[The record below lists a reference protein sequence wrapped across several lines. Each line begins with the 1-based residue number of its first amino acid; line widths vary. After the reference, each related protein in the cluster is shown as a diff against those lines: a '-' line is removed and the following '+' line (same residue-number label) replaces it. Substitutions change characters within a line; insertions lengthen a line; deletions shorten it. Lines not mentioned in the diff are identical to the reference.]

1 MTDFDN
7 VNNEILDSNEQTS
20 FNNNPFSTKLQYG
33 LVLSLLCI
41 SFLVLVFILLMNYNI
56 VHWEYLQSI
65 LQQKSFFLLLLIIDF
80 GLFISAIVGLFVVYK
95 NDKELDATIF
105 SNETETMSI
114 NIFNLIQ
121 QLNSFSEKKNYNQ
134 MLQVDSS
141 VLGGVATSFNQ
152 ILMDIVSFIKHIKSE
167 SNDIFLKSK
176 KSNNLLSELNT
187 SIFNTINQ
195 NESLELGFNKINL
208 VLNKEQKA
216 ISDMLKEIENIRST
230 RSTRSVQTPN
240 QHIIDNQ
247 VLIELQ
253 KNIHY
258 HGQVF
263 LKTKEIVK
271 KINQIL
277 QNDNITKYKTNIT
290 QISVV
295 LDKMCDNALLVQ
307 KQNENNIKILKND
320 LNNQEK
326 NNDNQFDNSMNNL
339 VKGISLIN
347 NTIENKEQFLKQI
360 LAKNNMVKKE
370 LDTSSQVI
378 KQLENIILNLEE
390 HSNSLTHYSNEI
402 NVE

>member
-7 VNNEILDSNEQTS
+7 VNNEILDNNEQTS
-20 FNNNPFSTKLQYG
+20 FNKNLFSTKLQYG
-33 LVLSLLCI
+33 LVLSLLFV
-41 SFLVLVFILLMNYNI
+41 SFLILVFMLLINHNVI
-56 VHWEYLQSI
+56 HWEYLHNI
-65 LQQKSFFLLLLIIDF
+65 LQQKSFFLLLLITDL

-95 NDKELDATIF
+95 NDKELEATIF

-121 QLNSFSEKKNYNQ
+121 QLNFFSEKKNYNQ

-195 NESLELGFNKINL
+195 NETLELGFNKINL

-216 ISDMLKEIENIRST
+216 ISDMLKEIENIRS
-230 RSTRSVQTPN
+230 VYTPN
-240 QHIIDNQ
+240 QNIINNQ
-247 VLIELQ
+247 VLIEVQ

-263 LKTKEIVK
+263 LKTKELVK
-271 KINQIL
+271 RINQIL
-277 QNDNITKYKTNIT
+277 QNDNISKYKTNLT
-290 QISVV
+290 QITMV
-295 LDKMCDNALLVQ
+295 LDKMCDQALLVQ
-307 KQNENNIKILKND
+307 KQNENNIKILKDD
-320 LNNQEK
+320 LSIKEEINYNNE
-326 NNDNQFDNSMNNL
+326 FDNSMNNL

-347 NTIENKEQFLKQI
+347 NIIENKEQFLKQI
-360 LAKNNMVKKE
+360 WAKNNMVKKE
-370 LDTSSQVI
+370 LDTSSQTI

-390 HSNSLTHYSNEI
+390 HANALTHYSNEI

>member
-1 MTDFDN
+1 MTNFDN
-7 VNNEILDSNEQTS
+7 INNEILDSNEQTS

-33 LVLSLLCI
+33 LVLGLLCV
-41 SFLVLVFILLMNYNI
+41 SFFVLVFILLMNYNI
-56 VHWEYLQSI
+56 IHWEYLQNI
-65 LQQKSFFLLLLIIDF
+65 LQQKSFFLLSLIIDL

-152 ILMDIVSFIKHIKSE
+152 ILMDIVHFIKHIKSE

-216 ISDMLKEIENIRST
+216 ISDMLKEIENIQ
-230 RSTRSVQTPN
+230 STRSVQTPN

-253 KNIHY
+253 KNINY

-263 LKTKEIVK
+263 FENKRNCK
-271 KINQIL
+271 KNKSIL
-277 QNDNITKYKTNIT
+277 QNDNITKYKNNIT

-390 HSNSLTHYSNEI
+390 HSNALTHYSNEI

>member
-7 VNNEILDSNEQTS
+7 VNNEILDNNEQTS
-20 FNNNPFSTKLQYG
+20 FNKNPFSTKLQYG
-33 LVLSLLCI
+33 LVLSLLCV
-41 SFLVLVFILLMNYNI
+41 SFLILVFMLLINYNVI
-56 VHWEYLQSI
+56 HWEYLHNI
-65 LQQKSFFLLLLIIDF
+65 LQQKSFFLLLLIIDL
-80 GLFISAIVGLFVVYK
+80 GLFISAMVGLFVVYK
-95 NDKELDATIF
+95 NDKELEATIF

-121 QLNSFSEKKNYNQ
+121 QLNFFSEKKNYNQ

-195 NESLELGFNKINL
+195 NETLELGFNKINL
-208 VLNKEQKA
+208 VLNKEQKT
-216 ISDMLKEIENIRST
+216 ISDMLKEIDNIRS
-230 RSTRSVQTPN
+230 VYTPN
-240 QHIIDNQ
+240 QHIINNQ
-247 VLIELQ
+247 VLIEVQ

-263 LKTKEIVK
+263 LKTKELVK

-277 QNDNITKYKTNIT
+277 QNDNISKYKTNLT
-290 QISVV
+290 QIYMV
-295 LDKMCDNALLVQ
+295 LDKMCDQALLVQ

-320 LNNQEK
+320 LSIKEKINYNNE
-326 NNDNQFDNSMNNL
+326 FDNSMNNL
-339 VKGISLIN
+339 VKGVSLIN
-347 NTIENKEQFLKQI
+347 NIIENKEQFLKQI

-370 LDTSSQVI
+370 LDTSSQAI
-378 KQLENIILNLEE
+378 KQLENILLNLEE
-390 HSNSLTHYSNEI
+390 HANALTHYSNEI

>member
-20 FNNNPFSTKLQYG
+20 FNNNLFSTKVQYG

-56 VHWEYLQSI
+56 VHWEYLQNI
-65 LQQKSFFLLLLIIDF
+65 LQQKSFFLLLLIIDL
-80 GLFISAIVGLFVVYK
+80 GLFISTIVGLFVVYK

-176 KSNNLLSELNT
+176 KSNHLLSELNT

-216 ISDMLKEIENIRST
+216 ISDMLKEIENIQST
-230 RSTRSVQTPN
+230 RSNHMSN
-240 QHIIDNQ
+240 QHIVDNQ

-253 KNIHY
+253 KNMHY

-277 QNDNITKYKTNIT
+277 QNDNISKYKTNIT

-370 LDTSSQVI
+370 LDTSSQVS

-390 HSNSLTHYSNEI
+390 HSNALTHYSNEI

>member
-33 LVLSLLCI
+33 LVLGLLCV
-41 SFLVLVFILLMNYNI
+41 SFFILVFILLMNYNI
-56 VHWEYLQSI
+56 IHLEYLQNI
-65 LQQKSFFLLLLIIDF
+65 LQQKSFFLLSLIIDL

-176 KSNNLLSELNT
+176 KSNHLLSELNT

-230 RSTRSVQTPN
+230 QINHMSN
-240 QHIIDNQ
+240 QHMIDNQ

-277 QNDNITKYKTNIT
+277 QNDNIVKYKNNIT

-370 LDTSSQVI
+370 LETSSQVI

-390 HSNSLTHYSNEI
+390 HSNALTHYSNEI

>member
-7 VNNEILDSNEQTS
+7 VNNEILDNNEQTS
-20 FNNNPFSTKLQYG
+20 FNKNPFSTKLQYG
-33 LVLSLLCI
+33 LVLSLLCV
-41 SFLVLVFILLMNYNI
+41 SFLILVFMLLINYNVI
-56 VHWEYLQSI
+56 HWEYLHNI
-65 LQQKSFFLLLLIIDF
+65 LQQKSFFLLLLIIDL
-80 GLFISAIVGLFVVYK
+80 GLFISAMVGLFVVYK
-95 NDKELDATIF
+95 NDKELEATIF

-121 QLNSFSEKKNYNQ
+121 QLNFFSEKKNYNQ

-195 NESLELGFNKINL
+195 NEILELGFNKINL
-208 VLNKEQKA
+208 VLNKEQKT
-216 ISDMLKEIENIRST
+216 ISDMLKEIDNIRN
-230 RSTRSVQTPN
+230 VYTPS
-240 QHIIDNQ
+240 QHIINNQ
-247 VLIELQ
+247 VLIEVQ

-263 LKTKEIVK
+263 LKTKELVK

-277 QNDNITKYKTNIT
+277 QNDNISKYKTNLT
-290 QISVV
+290 QISMV
-295 LDKMCDNALLVQ
+295 LDKMCDQALLVQ
-307 KQNENNIKILKND
+307 KQNENNIKILKDD
-320 LNNQEK
+320 LSIKEK
-326 NNDNQFDNSMNNL
+326 INYNSEFDNGMNNL

-347 NTIENKEQFLKQI
+347 NIIENKEQFLKQI

-370 LDTSSQVI
+370 LDTSSQAI
-378 KQLENIILNLEE
+378 KQLENILLNLEE
-390 HSNSLTHYSNEI
+390 HANALTHYSNEI

>member
-7 VNNEILDSNEQTS
+7 VNNEILDSNDQTN
-20 FNNNPFSTKLQYG
+20 FNHNPFSTKLQYG
-33 LVLSLLCI
+33 LVLSLLCV

-56 VHWEYLQSI
+56 AHWEYLQNI
-65 LQQKSFFLLLLIIDF
+65 LQQKSFFLLLLIIDL

-152 ILMDIVSFIKHIKSE
+152 ILMDIVHFIKHIKSE

-216 ISDMLKEIENIRST
+216 IGDMLKEIENIRST
-230 RSTRSVQTPN
+230 RSNHMSN
-240 QHIIDNQ
+240 QHIVDNQ

-253 KNIHY
+253 KNIYY
-258 HGQVF
+258 HGQVL

-277 QNDNITKYKTNIT
+277 QNDNISKYKTNIT

-370 LDTSSQVI
+370 LDTSSQII

-390 HSNSLTHYSNEI
+390 HSNALTHYSNEI

>member
-7 VNNEILDSNEQTS
+7 VNNEILDNNEQTS
-20 FNNNPFSTKLQYG
+20 FNKNPFSTKLQYG
-33 LVLSLLCI
+33 LVLSLLCV
-41 SFLVLVFILLMNYNI
+41 SFLILVFMLLINYNVI
-56 VHWEYLQSI
+56 HWEYLHNI
-65 LQQKSFFLLLLIIDF
+65 LQQKSFFLLLLIIDL
-80 GLFISAIVGLFVVYK
+80 GLFISAMVGLFVVYK
-95 NDKELDATIF
+95 NDKELEATIF

-121 QLNSFSEKKNYNQ
+121 QLNFFSEKKNYNQ

-176 KSNNLLSELNT
+176 KSNSLLSELNT

-195 NESLELGFNKINL
+195 NETLELGFNKINL
-208 VLNKEQKA
+208 VLNKEQKT
-216 ISDMLKEIENIRST
+216 ISDMLKEIDNIRN
-230 RSTRSVQTPN
+230 VYTPS
-240 QHIIDNQ
+240 QHIINNQ
-247 VLIELQ
+247 VLIEVQ

-263 LKTKEIVK
+263 LKTKELVK

-277 QNDNITKYKTNIT
+277 QNDNISKYKTNLT
-290 QISVV
+290 QISMV
-295 LDKMCDNALLVQ
+295 LDKMCDQALLVQ
-307 KQNENNIKILKND
+307 KQNENNIKILKDD
-320 LNNQEK
+320 LSIKEK
-326 NNDNQFDNSMNNL
+326 INYNSEFDNGMNNL

-347 NTIENKEQFLKQI
+347 NIIENKEQFLKQI

-370 LDTSSQVI
+370 LDTSSQTI

-390 HSNSLTHYSNEI
+390 HANALTHYSNEI

>member
-20 FNNNPFSTKLQYG
+20 FNNNLFSTKVQYG

-56 VHWEYLQSI
+56 VHWEYLQNI
-65 LQQKSFFLLLLIIDF
+65 LQQKSFFLLLLIIDL
-80 GLFISAIVGLFVVYK
+80 GLFISTIVGLFVVYK

-176 KSNNLLSELNT
+176 KSNHLLSELNT

-216 ISDMLKEIENIRST
+216 ISDMLKEIENIQST
-230 RSTRSVQTPN
+230 RSNHMSN
-240 QHIIDNQ
+240 QHIVDNQ

-253 KNIHY
+253 KNMHY

-277 QNDNITKYKTNIT
+277 QNDNISKYKTNIT

-390 HSNSLTHYSNEI
+390 HSNALTHYSNEI

>member
-7 VNNEILDSNEQTS
+7 VNNEILDNNEQTS
-20 FNNNPFSTKLQYG
+20 FNKNLFSTKLQYG
-33 LVLSLLCI
+33 LVLSLLFV
-41 SFLVLVFILLMNYNI
+41 SFLILVFMLLINHNVI
-56 VHWEYLQSI
+56 HWEYLHNI
-65 LQQKSFFLLLLIIDF
+65 LQQKSFFLLLLITDL

-95 NDKELDATIF
+95 NDKELEATIF

-121 QLNSFSEKKNYNQ
+121 QLNFFSEKKNYNQ

-195 NESLELGFNKINL
+195 NETLELGFNKINL

-216 ISDMLKEIENIRST
+216 ISDMLKEIENIRS
-230 RSTRSVQTPN
+230 VYTPN
-240 QHIIDNQ
+240 QNIINNQ
-247 VLIELQ
+247 VLIEVQ

-263 LKTKEIVK
+263 LKTKELVK
-271 KINQIL
+271 RINQIL
-277 QNDNITKYKTNIT
+277 QNDNISKYKTNLT
-290 QISVV
+290 QITMV
-295 LDKMCDNALLVQ
+295 LDKMCDQALLVQ
-307 KQNENNIKILKND
+307 KQNENNIKILKDD
-320 LNNQEK
+320 LSIKEEINYNNE
-326 NNDNQFDNSMNNL
+326 FDNSMNNL

-347 NTIENKEQFLKQI
+347 NIIENKEQFLKQI

-370 LDTSSQVI
+370 LDTSSQTI

-390 HSNSLTHYSNEI
+390 HANALTHYSNEI

>member
-7 VNNEILDSNEQTS
+7 VNNEILDNNEQTS
-20 FNNNPFSTKLQYG
+20 FNKNPFSTKLQYG
-33 LVLSLLCI
+33 LVLSLLCV
-41 SFLVLVFILLMNYNI
+41 SFLILVFMLLINYNVI
-56 VHWEYLQSI
+56 HWEYLHNI
-65 LQQKSFFLLLLIIDF
+65 LQQKSFFLLLLIIDL
-80 GLFISAIVGLFVVYK
+80 GLFISAMVGLFVVYK
-95 NDKELDATIF
+95 NDKELEATIF

-121 QLNSFSEKKNYNQ
+121 QLNFFSEKKNYNQ

-195 NESLELGFNKINL
+195 NETLELGFNKINL
-208 VLNKEQKA
+208 VLNKEQKT
-216 ISDMLKEIENIRST
+216 ISDMLKEIDNIRNVYTTS
-230 RSTRSVQTPN
+230 
-240 QHIIDNQ
+240 QHIINNQ
-247 VLIELQ
+247 VLIEVQ

-263 LKTKEIVK
+263 LKTKELVK

-277 QNDNITKYKTNIT
+277 QNDNISKYKTNLT
-290 QISVV
+290 QISMV
-295 LDKMCDNALLVQ
+295 LDKMCDQALLVQ
-307 KQNENNIKILKND
+307 KQNENNIKILKDD
-320 LNNQEK
+320 LSIKEK
-326 NNDNQFDNSMNNL
+326 INYNSEFDNGMNNL

-347 NTIENKEQFLKQI
+347 NIIENKEQFLKQI

-370 LDTSSQVI
+370 LDTSSQTI

-390 HSNSLTHYSNEI
+390 HANALTHYSNEI

>member
-33 LVLSLLCI
+33 LVLGLLCV
-41 SFLVLVFILLMNYNI
+41 SFFILVFILLMNYNI
-56 VHWEYLQSI
+56 IHLEYLQNI
-65 LQQKSFFLLLLIIDF
+65 LQQKSFFLLSLIIDL

-176 KSNNLLSELNT
+176 KSNHLLIELNT

-216 ISDMLKEIENIRST
+216 ISDMLKEIENIQ
-230 RSTRSVQTPN
+230 STRSVQTPN

-253 KNIHY
+253 KNINY

-277 QNDNITKYKTNIT
+277 QNDNISKYKTNIT

-307 KQNENNIKILKND
+307 KQNENNIKKLKDD
-320 LNNQEK
+320 LSNKEK
-326 NNDNQFDNSMNNL
+326 INHNQFDNSMNNL

-390 HSNSLTHYSNEI
+390 HSNALTHYSNEI

>member
-7 VNNEILDSNEQTS
+7 VNNEILDNNEQTS
-20 FNNNPFSTKLQYG
+20 FNKNLFSTKLQYG
-33 LVLSLLCI
+33 LVLSLLFV
-41 SFLVLVFILLMNYNI
+41 SFLILVFMLLINHNVI
-56 VHWEYLQSI
+56 HWEYLHNI
-65 LQQKSFFLLLLIIDF
+65 LQQKSFFLLLLITDL

-95 NDKELDATIF
+95 NDKELEATIF

-121 QLNSFSEKKNYNQ
+121 QLNFFSEKKNYNQ

-195 NESLELGFNKINL
+195 NETLELGFNKINL

-216 ISDMLKEIENIRST
+216 ISDMLKEIENIRS
-230 RSTRSVQTPN
+230 VYTPN
-240 QHIIDNQ
+240 KNIINNQ
-247 VLIELQ
+247 VLIEVQ

-263 LKTKEIVK
+263 LKTKELVK
-271 KINQIL
+271 RINQIL
-277 QNDNITKYKTNIT
+277 QNDNISKYKTNLT
-290 QISVV
+290 QITMV
-295 LDKMCDNALLVQ
+295 LDKMCDQALLVQ
-307 KQNENNIKILKND
+307 KQNENNIKILKDD
-320 LNNQEK
+320 LSIKEEINYNNE
-326 NNDNQFDNSMNNL
+326 FDNSMNNL

-347 NTIENKEQFLKQI
+347 NIIENKEQFLKQI

-370 LDTSSQVI
+370 LDTSSQTI

-390 HSNSLTHYSNEI
+390 HANALTHYSNEI

>member
-7 VNNEILDSNEQTS
+7 VNNEILDSNDQTN
-20 FNNNPFSTKLQYG
+20 FNHNPFSTKLQYG
-33 LVLSLLCI
+33 LVLSLLCV

-56 VHWEYLQSI
+56 VYWEYLQSI

-230 RSTRSVQTPN
+230 RSVQTPN

-390 HSNSLTHYSNEI
+390 HSNALTHYSNEI

>member
-33 LVLSLLCI
+33 LVLGLLCV
-41 SFLVLVFILLMNYNI
+41 SFFILVFILLMNYNI
-56 VHWEYLQSI
+56 IHLEYLQNI
-65 LQQKSFFLLLLIIDF
+65 LQQKSFFLLSLIIDL

-176 KSNNLLSELNT
+176 KSNHLLSELNT

-216 ISDMLKEIENIRST
+216 ISDMLKEIENIQSIRSNHM
-230 RSTRSVQTPN
+230 SN
-240 QHIIDNQ
+240 QHIVDNQ

-277 QNDNITKYKTNIT
+277 QNDNISKYKTNIT

-295 LDKMCDNALLVQ
+295 LDKICDNALLVQ

-326 NNDNQFDNSMNNL
+326 NNDNSMNNL

-370 LDTSSQVI
+370 LETSSQVI

-390 HSNSLTHYSNEI
+390 HSNALTHYSNEI

>member
-33 LVLSLLCI
+33 LVLSLLCV
-41 SFLVLVFILLMNYNI
+41 SFFVLVFILLMNYNI
-56 VHWEYLQSI
+56 IHLEYLQNI
-65 LQQKSFFLLLLIIDF
+65 LQQKSFFLLSLIIDL
-80 GLFISAIVGLFVVYK
+80 GLFISAIVGLFIVYK

-176 KSNNLLSELNT
+176 KSNHLLSELNT

-216 ISDMLKEIENIRST
+216 ISDMLKEIENIQSARST
-230 RSTRSVQTPN
+230 QIYHMSN
-240 QHIIDNQ
+240 QHMIDNQ

-277 QNDNITKYKTNIT
+277 QNDNIVKYKNNIT

-390 HSNSLTHYSNEI
+390 HSNALTHYSNEI

>member
-33 LVLSLLCI
+33 LVLGLLCV
-41 SFLVLVFILLMNYNI
+41 SFFILVFILLMNYNI
-56 VHWEYLQSI
+56 IHLEYLQNI
-65 LQQKSFFLLLLIIDF
+65 LQQKSFFLLSLIIDL

-176 KSNNLLSELNT
+176 KSNHLLSELNA

-216 ISDMLKEIENIRST
+216 ISDMLKEIENIQNIRSNHM
-230 RSTRSVQTPN
+230 SN
-240 QHIIDNQ
+240 QHIVDNQ

-277 QNDNITKYKTNIT
+277 QNDNISKYKTNIT

-370 LDTSSQVI
+370 LETSSQVI

-390 HSNSLTHYSNEI
+390 HSNALTHYSNEI

>member
-1 MTDFDN
+1 MTNFDN
-7 VNNEILDSNEQTS
+7 INNEILDSNEQTS

-33 LVLSLLCI
+33 LVLGLLCV
-41 SFLVLVFILLMNYNI
+41 SFFVLVFILLMNYNI
-56 VHWEYLQSI
+56 IHWEYLQNI
-65 LQQKSFFLLLLIIDF
+65 LQQKSFFLLSLIIDL

-152 ILMDIVSFIKHIKSE
+152 ILMDIVHFIKHIKSE

-216 ISDMLKEIENIRST
+216 ISDMLKEIENIQ
-230 RSTRSVQTPN
+230 STRSVQTPN

-253 KNIHY
+253 KNINY

-277 QNDNITKYKTNIT
+277 QNDNITKYKNNIT

-390 HSNSLTHYSNEI
+390 HSNALTHYSNEI

>member
-7 VNNEILDSNEQTS
+7 INNEILDSNEQTS

-33 LVLSLLCI
+33 LVLGLLCV
-41 SFLVLVFILLMNYNI
+41 SFFVLVFILLMNYNI
-56 VHWEYLQSI
+56 IHWEYLQNI
-65 LQQKSFFLLLLIIDF
+65 LQQKSLFLLSLIIDF

-216 ISDMLKEIENIRST
+216 ISDMLKEIENIQ
-230 RSTRSVQTPN
+230 STRSVQTPN

-253 KNIHY
+253 KNINY

-277 QNDNITKYKTNIT
+277 QNDNITKYKNNIT

-390 HSNSLTHYSNEI
+390 HSNALTHYSNEI

>member
-7 VNNEILDSNEQTS
+7 VNNEILDNNEQTS
-20 FNNNPFSTKLQYG
+20 FNKNLFSTKLQYG
-33 LVLSLLCI
+33 LVLSLLFV
-41 SFLVLVFILLMNYNI
+41 SFLILVFMLLINHNVI
-56 VHWEYLQSI
+56 HWEYLHNI
-65 LQQKSFFLLLLIIDF
+65 LQQKSFFLLLLITDL
-80 GLFISAIVGLFVVYK
+80 GLFISAIVGLFIVYK
-95 NDKELDATIF
+95 NDKELEATIF

-121 QLNSFSEKKNYNQ
+121 QLNFFSEKKNYNQ

-195 NESLELGFNKINL
+195 NETLELGFNKINL

-216 ISDMLKEIENIRST
+216 ISDMLKEIENIRS
-230 RSTRSVQTPN
+230 VYTPN
-240 QHIIDNQ
+240 QNIINNQ
-247 VLIELQ
+247 VLIEVQ

-263 LKTKEIVK
+263 LKTKELVK
-271 KINQIL
+271 RINQIL
-277 QNDNITKYKTNIT
+277 QNDNISKYKTNLT
-290 QISVV
+290 QITMV
-295 LDKMCDNALLVQ
+295 LDKMCDQALLVQ
-307 KQNENNIKILKND
+307 KQNENNIKILKDD
-320 LNNQEK
+320 LSIKEEINYNNE
-326 NNDNQFDNSMNNL
+326 FDNSMNNL

-347 NTIENKEQFLKQI
+347 NIIENKEQFLKQI

-370 LDTSSQVI
+370 LDTSSQTI

-390 HSNSLTHYSNEI
+390 HANALTHYSNEI

>member
-33 LVLSLLCI
+33 LILSLLCV
-41 SFLVLVFILLMNYNI
+41 SFFVLVFILLMNYNI
-56 VHWEYLQSI
+56 IHLEYLQNI
-65 LQQKSFFLLLLIIDF
+65 LQQKSFFLLSLIIDL
-80 GLFISAIVGLFVVYK
+80 GLFISAIVGLFIVYK

-176 KSNNLLSELNT
+176 KSNHLLSELNT

-216 ISDMLKEIENIRST
+216 ISDMLKEIENIQST
-230 RSTRSVQTPN
+230 RSNHMSN
-240 QHIIDNQ
+240 QHIVDNQ

-277 QNDNITKYKTNIT
+277 QNDNISKYKTNIT

-378 KQLENIILNLEE
+378 KHLENIILNLEE
-390 HSNSLTHYSNEI
+390 HSNALTHYSNEI

>member
-56 VHWEYLQSI
+56 VHWEYLQNI

-176 KSNNLLSELNT
+176 KSNHLLSELNT

-230 RSTRSVQTPN
+230 RSNHMSN
-240 QHIIDNQ
+240 QHIVDNQ

-277 QNDNITKYKTNIT
+277 QNDNISKYKTNIT

-370 LDTSSQVI
+370 LETSSQVI

-390 HSNSLTHYSNEI
+390 HSNALTHYSNEI

>member
-7 VNNEILDSNEQTS
+7 INNEILDSNEQTS

-33 LVLSLLCI
+33 LVLSLLCV
-41 SFLVLVFILLMNYNI
+41 SFFVLVFILLMNYNI
-56 VHWEYLQSI
+56 IHWEYLQNI
-65 LQQKSFFLLLLIIDF
+65 LQQKSFFLLSLIIDL
-80 GLFISAIVGLFVVYK
+80 GLFISAIVGLFIVYK

-176 KSNNLLSELNT
+176 KSNHLLSELNT

-216 ISDMLKEIENIRST
+216 ISDMLKEIENIQST
-230 RSTRSVQTPN
+230 QNVQTPN
-240 QHIIDNQ
+240 QHIVDNQ

-277 QNDNITKYKTNIT
+277 QNDNISKYKTNIT

-370 LDTSSQVI
+370 LETSSQVI

-390 HSNSLTHYSNEI
+390 HSNALTHYSNEI

>member
-33 LVLSLLCI
+33 LVLGLLCV
-41 SFLVLVFILLMNYNI
+41 SFFILVFILLMNYNI
-56 VHWEYLQSI
+56 IHLEYLQNI
-65 LQQKSFFLLLLIIDF
+65 LQQKSFFLLSLIVDL

-176 KSNNLLSELNT
+176 KSNHLLSELNT

-216 ISDMLKEIENIRST
+216 ISDMLKEIENIQSIRST
-230 RSTRSVQTPN
+230 HSAHMPN

-277 QNDNITKYKTNIT
+277 QNDNISKYKTNIT

-320 LNNQEK
+320 LNSQEK
-326 NNDNQFDNSMNNL
+326 NNNNQFDNSVNNL

-360 LAKNNMVKKE
+360 LAKNNIVKKE

-390 HSNSLTHYSNEI
+390 HSNALTHYSNEI

>member
-33 LVLSLLCI
+33 LVLGLLCV
-41 SFLVLVFILLMNYNI
+41 SFFVLVFILLMNYNI
-56 VHWEYLQSI
+56 IHWEYLQNI
-65 LQQKSFFLLLLIIDF
+65 LQQKSFFLLSLIIDL

-141 VLGGVATSFNQ
+141 VLGGVATSF
-152 ILMDIVSFIKHIKSE
+152 IKHIKSE

-176 KSNNLLSELNT
+176 KSNHLLSELNT

-216 ISDMLKEIENIRST
+216 ISDMLKEIENIQST
-230 RSTRSVQTPN
+230 QINHMSN
-240 QHIIDNQ
+240 QHMIDNQ

-277 QNDNITKYKTNIT
+277 QNDNISKYKTNIT

-370 LDTSSQVI
+370 LETSSQVI

-390 HSNSLTHYSNEI
+390 HSNALTHYSNEI

>member
-33 LVLSLLCI
+33 LVLGLLCV
-41 SFLVLVFILLMNYNI
+41 SFFVLVFILLMNYNI
-56 VHWEYLQSI
+56 IHWEYLQNI
-65 LQQKSFFLLLLIIDF
+65 LQQKSFFLLSLIIDL

-176 KSNNLLSELNT
+176 KSNHLLSELNT

-216 ISDMLKEIENIRST
+216 ISDMLKEIENIQST
-230 RSTRSVQTPN
+230 QSNHISN
-240 QHIIDNQ
+240 QHMIDNQ

-277 QNDNITKYKTNIT
+277 QNDNIVKYKTNIT

-370 LDTSSQVI
+370 LETSSQVI

-390 HSNSLTHYSNEI
+390 HSNALTHYSNEI

>member
-1 MTDFDN
+1 MTNFDN
-7 VNNEILDSNEQTS
+7 INNEILDSNEQTS

-33 LVLSLLCI
+33 LVLGLLCV
-41 SFLVLVFILLMNYNI
+41 SFFVLVFILLMNYNI
-56 VHWEYLQSI
+56 IHWEYLQNI
-65 LQQKSFFLLLLIIDF
+65 LQQKSFFLLSLIIDL

-152 ILMDIVSFIKHIKSE
+152 ILMDIVHFIKHIKSE

-216 ISDMLKEIENIRST
+216 ISDMLKEIENIQ
-230 RSTRSVQTPN
+230 STRSVQTPN

-253 KNIHY
+253 KNINY

-277 QNDNITKYKTNIT
+277 QNDNITKYKNNIT

-390 HSNSLTHYSNEI
+390 HSNALTHYSNEI
-402 NVE
+402 NVG

>member
-33 LVLSLLCI
+33 LVLSFLCV

-56 VHWEYLQSI
+56 VHWEYLQNI

-216 ISDMLKEIENIRST
+216 ISDMLKEIENIQST
-230 RSTRSVQTPN
+230 RSTQNVQTPN
-240 QHIIDNQ
+240 QHVIDNQ

-253 KNIHY
+253 KNINY

-271 KINQIL
+271 KIHQIL
-277 QNDNITKYKTNIT
+277 QNDNIAKYKTNIT

-370 LDTSSQVI
+370 LETSSQVI

-390 HSNSLTHYSNEI
+390 HSNALTHYSNEI

>member
-7 VNNEILDSNEQTS
+7 VNNEILDNNEQTS
-20 FNNNPFSTKLQYG
+20 FNKNLFSTKLQYG
-33 LVLSLLCI
+33 LVLSLLFV
-41 SFLVLVFILLMNYNI
+41 SFLILVFMLLINHNVI
-56 VHWEYLQSI
+56 HWKYLHNI
-65 LQQKSFFLLLLIIDF
+65 LQQKSFFLLLLITDL

-95 NDKELDATIF
+95 NDKELEATIF

-121 QLNSFSEKKNYNQ
+121 QLNFFSEKKNYNQ

-195 NESLELGFNKINL
+195 NETLELGFNKINL

-216 ISDMLKEIENIRST
+216 ISDMLKEIENIRS
-230 RSTRSVQTPN
+230 VYTPN
-240 QHIIDNQ
+240 QNIINNQ
-247 VLIELQ
+247 VLIEVQ

-263 LKTKEIVK
+263 LKTKELVK
-271 KINQIL
+271 RINQIL
-277 QNDNITKYKTNIT
+277 QNDNISKYKTNLT
-290 QISVV
+290 QITMV
-295 LDKMCDNALLVQ
+295 LDKMCDQALLVQ
-307 KQNENNIKILKND
+307 KQNENNIKILKDD
-320 LNNQEK
+320 LSIKEEINYNNE
-326 NNDNQFDNSMNNL
+326 FDNSMNNL

-347 NTIENKEQFLKQI
+347 NIIENKEQFLKQI

-370 LDTSSQVI
+370 LDTSSQTI

-390 HSNSLTHYSNEI
+390 HANALTHYSNEI

>member
-7 VNNEILDSNEQTS
+7 VNNEILDSNDQTN
-20 FNNNPFSTKLQYG
+20 FNHNPFSTKLQYG
-33 LVLSLLCI
+33 LVLSLLCV

-230 RSTRSVQTPN
+230 RSVQTPN

-390 HSNSLTHYSNEI
+390 HSNALTHYSNEI

>member
-7 VNNEILDSNEQTS
+7 VNHEILDSNEQTS

-33 LVLSLLCI
+33 LVLSLLCV
-41 SFLVLVFILLMNYNI
+41 SFFVLMFILLMNYNI
-56 VHWEYLQSI
+56 IHWEYLQNI
-65 LQQKSFFLLLLIIDF
+65 LQQKSFFLLSLIIDL

-216 ISDMLKEIENIRST
+216 ISDMLKEIENIQST
-230 RSTRSVQTPN
+230 QNVQTPN
-240 QHIIDNQ
+240 QHIVDNQ

-390 HSNSLTHYSNEI
+390 HSNALTHYSNEI

>member
-7 VNNEILDSNEQTS
+7 VNHEILDSNEQTS

-33 LVLSLLCI
+33 LVLSLLCV
-41 SFLVLVFILLMNYNI
+41 SFFVLVFILLMNYNI
-56 VHWEYLQSI
+56 IHWEYLQNI
-65 LQQKSFFLLLLIIDF
+65 LQQKSFFLLSLIIDL

-216 ISDMLKEIENIRST
+216 ISDMLKEIENIRSICNV
-230 RSTRSVQTPN
+230 RSVQTPN

-277 QNDNITKYKTNIT
+277 QNDNIVKYKNNIT

-370 LDTSSQVI
+370 LETSSQVI

-390 HSNSLTHYSNEI
+390 HSNALTHYSNEI

>member
-33 LVLSLLCI
+33 LVLGLLCV
-41 SFLVLVFILLMNYNI
+41 SFFVLVFILLMNYNI
-56 VHWEYLQSI
+56 IHWEYLQNI
-65 LQQKSFFLLLLIIDF
+65 LQQKSFFLLSLIIDL

-152 ILMDIVSFIKHIKSE
+152 ILMDIVHFIKHIKSE

-216 ISDMLKEIENIRST
+216 ISDMLKEIENIQ
-230 RSTRSVQTPN
+230 STRSVQTPN

-253 KNIHY
+253 KNINY

-277 QNDNITKYKTNIT
+277 QNDNITKYKNNIT

-307 KQNENNIKILKND
+307 KQNENNIKIFKND

-390 HSNSLTHYSNEI
+390 HSNALTHYSNEI

>member
-33 LVLSLLCI
+33 LVLGLLCV
-41 SFLVLVFILLMNYNI
+41 SFFVLVFILLMNYNI
-56 VHWEYLQSI
+56 IHWEYLQNI
-65 LQQKSFFLLLLIIDF
+65 LQQKSFFLLSLIIDL

-152 ILMDIVSFIKHIKSE
+152 ILMDIVHFIKHIKSE

-216 ISDMLKEIENIRST
+216 ISDMLKEIENIQ
-230 RSTRSVQTPN
+230 STRSVQTPN

-253 KNIHY
+253 KNINY

-277 QNDNITKYKTNIT
+277 QNDNITKYKNNIT

-390 HSNSLTHYSNEI
+390 HSNALTHYSNEI

>member
-7 VNNEILDSNEQTS
+7 VNNEILDNNEQTS
-20 FNNNPFSTKLQYG
+20 FNKNPFSTKLQYG
-33 LVLSLLCI
+33 LVLSLLCV
-41 SFLVLVFILLMNYNI
+41 SFLILVFMLLINYNVI
-56 VHWEYLQSI
+56 HWEYLHNI
-65 LQQKSFFLLLLIIDF
+65 LQQKSFFLLLLIIDL
-80 GLFISAIVGLFVVYK
+80 GLFISAMVGLFVVYK
-95 NDKELDATIF
+95 NDKELEATIF

-121 QLNSFSEKKNYNQ
+121 QLNFFSEKKNYNQ

-195 NESLELGFNKINL
+195 NETLELGFNKINL
-208 VLNKEQKA
+208 VLNKEQKT
-216 ISDMLKEIENIRST
+216 ISDMLKEIDNIRS
-230 RSTRSVQTPN
+230 VYTPN
-240 QHIIDNQ
+240 QHIINNQ
-247 VLIELQ
+247 VLIEVQ

-263 LKTKEIVK
+263 LKTKELVK

-277 QNDNITKYKTNIT
+277 QNDNISKYKTNLT
-290 QISVV
+290 QIYMV
-295 LDKMCDNALLVQ
+295 LDKMCDQALLVQ
-307 KQNENNIKILKND
+307 KQNENNIKILKDD
-320 LNNQEK
+320 LSIKEKINYNNE
-326 NNDNQFDNSMNNL
+326 FDNSMNNL
-339 VKGISLIN
+339 VKGVSLIN
-347 NTIENKEQFLKQI
+347 NIIENKEQFLKQI

-370 LDTSSQVI
+370 LDTSSQAI
-378 KQLENIILNLEE
+378 KQLENILLNLEE
-390 HSNSLTHYSNEI
+390 HANALTHYSNEI

>member
-7 VNNEILDSNEQTS
+7 VNNEILDNNEQTS
-20 FNNNPFSTKLQYG
+20 FNKNPFSTKLQYG
-33 LVLSLLCI
+33 LVLSLLCV
-41 SFLVLVFILLMNYNI
+41 SFLILVFMLLINYNVI
-56 VHWEYLQSI
+56 HWEYLHNI
-65 LQQKSFFLLLLIIDF
+65 LQQKSFFLLLLIIDL
-80 GLFISAIVGLFVVYK
+80 GLFISAMVGLFVVYK
-95 NDKELDATIF
+95 NDKELEATIF

-121 QLNSFSEKKNYNQ
+121 QLNFFSEKKNYNQ

-195 NESLELGFNKINL
+195 NETLELGFNKINL
-208 VLNKEQKA
+208 VLNKEQKT
-216 ISDMLKEIENIRST
+216 ISDMLKEIDNIRS
-230 RSTRSVQTPN
+230 VYTPN
-240 QHIIDNQ
+240 QHIINNQ
-247 VLIELQ
+247 VLIEVQ

-263 LKTKEIVK
+263 LKTKELVK

-277 QNDNITKYKTNIT
+277 QNDNISKYKTNLT
-290 QISVV
+290 QIYMV
-295 LDKMCDNALLVQ
+295 LDKMCDQALLVQ
-307 KQNENNIKILKND
+307 KQNENNIKILKDN
-320 LNNQEK
+320 LSIKEKINYNNE
-326 NNDNQFDNSMNNL
+326 FDNSMNNL
-339 VKGISLIN
+339 VKGVSLIN
-347 NTIENKEQFLKQI
+347 NIIENKEQFLKQI

-370 LDTSSQVI
+370 LDTSSQAI
-378 KQLENIILNLEE
+378 KQLENILLNLEE
-390 HSNSLTHYSNEI
+390 HANALTHYSNEI

>member
-7 VNNEILDSNEQTS
+7 VNNEILDNNEQTS
-20 FNNNPFSTKLQYG
+20 FNKNPFSTKLQYG
-33 LVLSLLCI
+33 LVLSLLCV
-41 SFLVLVFILLMNYNI
+41 SFLILVFMLLINYNVI
-56 VHWEYLQSI
+56 HWEYLHNI
-65 LQQKSFFLLLLIIDF
+65 LQQKSFFLLLLIIDL
-80 GLFISAIVGLFVVYK
+80 GLFISAMVGLFVVYK
-95 NDKELDATIF
+95 NDKELEATIF

-121 QLNSFSEKKNYNQ
+121 QLNFFSEKKNYNQ

-195 NESLELGFNKINL
+195 NEILELGFNKINL
-208 VLNKEQKA
+208 VLNKEQKT
-216 ISDMLKEIENIRST
+216 ISDMLKEIDNIRN
-230 RSTRSVQTPN
+230 VYTPS
-240 QHIIDNQ
+240 QHIINNQ
-247 VLIELQ
+247 VLIEVQ

-263 LKTKEIVK
+263 LKTKELVK

-277 QNDNITKYKTNIT
+277 QNDNISKYKTNLT
-290 QISVV
+290 QISMV
-295 LDKMCDNALLVQ
+295 LDKMCDQALLVQ
-307 KQNENNIKILKND
+307 KQNENNIKILKDD
-320 LNNQEK
+320 LSIKEK
-326 NNDNQFDNSMNNL
+326 INYNSEFDNGMNNL

-347 NTIENKEQFLKQI
+347 NIIENKEQFLKQI

-370 LDTSSQVI
+370 LDTSSQTI

-390 HSNSLTHYSNEI
+390 HANALTHYSNEI